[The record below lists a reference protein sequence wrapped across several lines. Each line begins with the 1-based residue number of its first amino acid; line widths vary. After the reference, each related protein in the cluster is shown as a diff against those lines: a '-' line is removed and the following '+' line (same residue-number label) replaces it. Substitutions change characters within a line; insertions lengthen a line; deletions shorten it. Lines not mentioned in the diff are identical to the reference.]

1 MLMTKAQLEEIFD
14 DIENSSIFDKFSTKQ
29 KISLKTLQ
37 QAITTPMDV
46 YNSSLKMFCLFMV
59 ACPVITAGYFG
70 LLSAIRAFDIN
81 SFVTIALMLSMVGVF
96 YGSAHCLIR
105 FLHVKKIFKFQKE
118 DLEAKTLFET
128 FLNSDTD
135 ELIAQLKEEFFE
147 KLDKL
152 DIKQYNP
159 AVYDYID
166 HNISN
171 LDSKFNKLK
180 YEIEQSVERDKYS
193 FQPFRDFFSEVQNIE
208 TSLEGAKDIK
218 IINE

>member
-1 MLMTKAQLEEIFD
+1 MLMTKAQLEENFD

-46 YNSSLKMFCLFMV
+46 YNSSLKMVWLFMV
-59 ACPVITAGYFG
+59 SCLGTTAGYLS
-70 LLSAIRAFDIN
+70 LLLAIGAFDIN
-81 SFVTIALMLSMVGVF
+81 SFFTIASMLSMVGVSYSSVHF
-96 YGSAHCLIR
+96 LSR
-105 FLHVKKIFKFQKE
+105 FLHFKKIFKFQRE
-118 DLEAKTLFET
+118 DIEAKRLFET
-128 FLNSDTD
+128 FVNSDKD
-135 ELIAQLKEEFFE
+135 DLIYQLKEEFFE
-147 KLDKL
+147 KLVKL

-166 HNISN
+166 HSISN
-171 LDSKFNKLK
+171 LDGKFNKLK